1 MDENIRQ
8 LLKID
13 YSRLDA
19 LNDILLDPDM
29 KVINN
34 FLEVVRKYGTPEE
47 INRKSEIAGQLDSL
61 LKKVES
67 SKPEYLNDLEW
78 LKQQRDKHSFIS
90 VTDYRKKVLGE
101 KSESMDFKDEYAVTL
116 EVSACQY
123 FPWVIEAAKKAI
135 EQQCLMPGRFIKVR
149 KMKEQEMDGDLP
161 AIAAAMNIIGASYV
175 ETLDTKGTDG
185 SNIHLGGPETI
196 TGYFGGVGQP
206 NHYPLKWLDE
216 YLYYYTNYGV
226 RQVLNINPGTVLL
239 GYLLYRIGV
248 NIEFKISVFMGND
261 NPYAGL
267 WTLLGAKLFSREDG
281 SSPLIG
287 FNWSNSVNNETLEI
301 TAQFRKDFGFE
312 DVVRFEHH
320 ITETWKNIVRQP
332 YNRRDELIQLADHVA
347 NISAKHEGG
356 DPEIDQN
363 RLHPSDILDYFR
375 DKSEV
380 IESGDWQNLQNNFM
394 DKFDAVNN
402 TAYALTQNGLSFI
415 AAQNLHR

>member
-13 YSRLDA
+13 HSRLDA
-19 LNDILLDPDM
+19 LNAILLNPDM

-34 FLEVVRKYGTPEE
+34 FLEVVSKYGTPEE
-47 INRKSEIAGQLDSL
+47 INKKAEHSGQLNTL
-61 LKKVES
+61 LKKVEA
-67 SKPEYLNDLEW
+67 SKPDYLKDLEW
-78 LKQQRDKHSFIS
+78 LTQQRDKKAFIT
-90 VTDYRKKVLGE
+90 VAGYREKVLGE
-101 KSESMDFKDEYAVTL
+101 KSKSMDFKDDFAVTL
-116 EVSACQY
+116 EVSASQY
-123 FPWVIEAAKKAI
+123 FPWIIAAAKKAI
-135 EQQCLMPGRFIKVR
+135 EQQSLMPGRFIKVR

-185 SNIHLGGPETI
+185 SNIHLGGPATI

-216 YLYYYTNYGV
+216 FLYYYTNYGV
-226 RQVLNINPGTVLL
+226 CQVLNINPGTVLL
-239 GYLLYRIGV
+239 GYFLYRIGV

-267 WTLLGAKLFSREDG
+267 WTLIGAKLFSRQDG
-281 SSPLIG
+281 TSPLIG

-312 DVVRFEHH
+312 DMVRFEHH
-320 ITETWKNIVRQP
+320 ITETWKSIVRQP
-332 YNRRDELIQLADHVA
+332 YNRRDELIQIADHVA

-356 DPEIDQN
+356 DPEIDQT

-380 IESGDWQNLQNNFM
+380 IDSGDWENLQINFM
-394 DKFDAVNN
+394 DKFDAANR

-415 AAQNLHR
+415 AAQNLHN